1 MPGSLRRGQKGCGF
15 VLLKRWC
22 GKGNDIGI
30 MLRQKRLCR
39 RQERLEMVNFEKMSF
54 CCKRIDVGMVGE

>member
-1 MPGSLRRGQKGCGF
+1 MPGSLRRGPKGYGF

-30 MLRQKRLCR
+30 MLRQKPPGR
-39 RQERLEMVNFEKMSF
+39 RQERLEMVKFKKMSF
-54 CCKRIDVGMVGE
+54 CCK